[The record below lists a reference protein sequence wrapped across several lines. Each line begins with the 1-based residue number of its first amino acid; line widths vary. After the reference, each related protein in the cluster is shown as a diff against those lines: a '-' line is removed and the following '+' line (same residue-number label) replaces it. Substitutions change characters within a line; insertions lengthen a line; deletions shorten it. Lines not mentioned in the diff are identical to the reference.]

1 MPVSRLLLAPVLV
14 LLLLSFPALAA
25 ELRGEVVGISDGDT
39 LTLLTPDK
47 RQVRVRLAEIDAPES
62 RQPWGSRAQQAL
74 SALVFHQA
82 VRVVVQDT
90 DRYGRTVG
98 TVWVGGRNA
107 NAEMVRQ
114 GQAWVYRQYLR
125 DRSLLA
131 LEDEA
136 KQARRGLWALPE
148 AERVPPWQWRRQG
161 QSSQP
166 APAPLPRA
174 SAVAGSAAFTCG
186 GKRLCREMSSCAEA
200 RFHLQQCGLSR
211 LDGDRDGV
219 PCESL
224 CR

>member
-1 MPVSRLLLAPVLV
+1 MRVRGFLTALAVFLF
-14 LLLLSFPALAA
+14 LSLPALAA

-39 LTLLTPDK
+39 LTLPTKDK

-74 SALVFHQA
+74 SALVFRQA
-82 VRVVVQDT
+82 VVVTVQDT

-98 TVWVGGRNA
+98 TVWVGGRSA
-107 NAEMVRQ
+107 NAEMIQQ
-114 GQAWVYRQYLR
+114 GQAWVYPQYLR

-131 LEDEA
+131 LEEEA

-161 QSSQP
+161 QSSQS
-166 APAPLPRA
+166 APAPPSRA
-174 SAVAGSAAFTCG
+174 SATSGAAAFSCG
-186 GKRLCREMSSCAEA
+186 SKRYCREMSSCAEA

>member
-1 MPVSRLLLAPVLV
+1 MLAPVLV

>member
-1 MPVSRLLLAPVLV
+1 MPVSRLLLAPALL

-25 ELRGEVVGISDGDT
+25 KLRGEVVGISDGDT

-74 SALVFHQA
+74 STLVFRQA
-82 VRVVVQDT
+82 VVVTVQDT

-98 TVWVGGRNA
+98 TVWVDRLNA

-131 LEDEA
+131 LEEEA
-136 KQARRGLWALPE
+136 KQAKRGLWALPE
-148 AERVPPWQWRRQG
+148 GERVPPWQWRRQG

-174 SAVAGSAAFTCG
+174 SAATGSAAFTCG
-186 GKRLCREMSSCAEA
+186 GKRLYREMSSCAEA

>member
-1 MPVSRLLLAPVLV
+1 MSVLRLLLAPVLF

-25 ELRGEVVGISDGDT
+25 DLRGEVVGISDGDT

-47 RQVRVRLAEIDAPES
+47 RQLRVRLAEIDAPES

-74 SALVFHQA
+74 SALVFRQA
-82 VRVVVQDT
+82 VVVTVRET
-90 DRYGRTVG
+90 DRYGRSVG
-98 TVWVGGRNA
+98 TVWVDGRSA

-131 LEDEA
+131 LEEEA
-136 KQARRGLWALPE
+136 RQAKRGLWALPE

-161 QSSQP
+161 PTSQP
-166 APAPLPRA
+166 APAPLPLA
-174 SAVAGSAAFTCG
+174 SAAAGSAAFSCG
-186 GKRLCREMSSCAEA
+186 GKRYCREMSSCAEA

>member
-1 MPVSRLLLAPVLV
+1 MPVSRLLLAPVLF
-14 LLLLSFPALAA
+14 LLLLSLPALAA

-74 SALVFHQA
+74 SALVFRQA
-82 VRVVVQDT
+82 VRVTVQDT
-90 DRYGRTVG
+90 DRYGRSVG
-98 TVWVGGRNA
+98 TVWVGRLNA
-107 NAEMVRQ
+107 NAEMIRQ

-131 LEDEA
+131 LEEEA
-136 KQARRGLWALPE
+136 KQVKRGLWALPE

-174 SAVAGSAAFTCG
+174 SATSGAANFSCG

>member
-1 MPVSRLLLAPVLV
+1 MPVLRLLLVLA
-14 LLLLSFPALAA
+14 LLLLFSFPALAA

-39 LTLLTPDK
+39 LTLLTAT
-47 RQVRVRLAEIDAPES
+47 RQQVRVRLAEIDAPES
-62 RQPWGSRAQQAL
+62 RQPWGSRARQAL
-74 SALVFHQA
+74 SALVFRKA
-82 VRVVVQDT
+82 VVVTVQDT

-125 DRSLLA
+125 DRALLT
-131 LEDEA
+131 LEEEA
-136 KQARRGLWALPE
+136 RQARRGLWSLPE
-148 AERVPPWQWRRQG
+148 AEWVPPWAWRRQEHTTG
-161 QSSQP
+161 QP
-166 APAPLPRA
+166 ALSSTPRA
-174 SAVAGSAAFTCG
+174 SAASGASGFSCG

-200 RFHLQQCGLSR
+200 RYHLQQCGLSR
-211 LDGDRDGV
+211 LDGDRDGI